1 MKQRA
6 ALAGKLHSL
15 RRDLC
20 VRFAASSALRLAA
33 QCAAAFGACFFLA
46 GIRLLGRSV
55 PAALALLAAMPFSL
69 AAVCSLFE
77 PSALSR
83 LSLGAAGVF
92 VRGGGSSPS
101 FAFFQIFCR
110 ATANGSRPRR
120 RARSTR

>member
-6 ALAGKLHSL
+6 ARAGKLHSL

-69 AAVCSLFE
+69 AAVCSFFGAVCGYLAFW
-77 PSALSR
+77 
-83 LSLGAAGVF
+83 GAAGWTDDHA
-92 VRGGGSSPS
+92 G
-101 FAFFQIFCR
+101 
-110 ATANGSRPRR
+110 
-120 RARSTR
+120 RARWPSGTAALG

>member
-46 GIRLLGRSV
+46 GVRLLSRSV
-55 PAALALLAAMPFSL
+55 PAALALLAAGCTLHM
-69 AAVCSLFE
+69 
-77 PSALSR
+77 R
-83 LSLGAAGVF
+83 LRNRFIDQL
-92 VRGGGSSPS
+92 
-101 FAFFQIFCR
+101 
-110 ATANGSRPRR
+110 
-120 RARSTR
+120 

>member
-55 PAALALLAAMPFSL
+55 PAALALLAAM
-69 AAVCSLFE
+69 AAATPRE
-77 PSALSR
+77 I
-83 LSLGAAGVF
+83 
-92 VRGGGSSPS
+92 
-101 FAFFQIFCR
+101 AFFMFL
-110 ATANGSRPRR
+110 S
-120 RARSTR
+120 S